1 MADEKNK
8 MLIESYKLT
17 TVRDSIGIYGQRLIL
32 RLVQMANNIGYVEGV
47 DMEGGPD
54 LRQVQR
60 NLFGEATF
68 TFPLSDLMGTSEEYT
83 AVKRSVR
90 RLMQQVIEYEDGD
103 RWIAFPFLS
112 RVEFDRQHGAKVQV
126 QPELYQALLD
136 FTKGFRRFEL
146 QAALK
151 MKSTYSLRLYQLMA
165 GQEDPLTYT
174 IEELRLMLARP
185 EDGKKAPY
193 SKPSDFV
200 KYVLD
205 PAKAELDECSPY
217 SFRYELNRARTGKG
231 GRPAIVSVTLYPI
244 HQVRFEDPDLHPASH
259 SLFLSGLTMG
269 QKNILMHKFEFSKKM
284 LQNNLPLFETAA
296 KSIDLTAWLD
306 SMARRVSRQRPKNPQ
321 GYVVRALQMELEA
334 QGIEY

>member
-8 MLIESYKLT
+8 ILIESYKLT

-32 RLVQMANNIGYVEGV
+32 RLVQMANNAGYVEGV
-47 DMEGGPD
+47 SMDGGPD
-54 LRQVQR
+54 LRGVQR

-68 TFPLSDLMGTSEEYT
+68 TFPLSDLMSSSEEYS

-165 GQEDPLTYT
+165 GQEDPLTYS
-174 IEELRLMLARP
+174 IEELRLMLVRP
-185 EDGKKAPY
+185 EEGQPVKYPR
-193 SKPSDFV
+193 PRDFA

-217 SFRYELNRARTGKG
+217 SFRYELNESRTGKG
-231 GRPAIVSVTLYPI
+231 GRPAITSVTLYPI
-244 HQVRFEDPDLHPASH
+244 HQVRFEDPTLHTASH
-259 SLFLSGLTMG
+259 SMFLSGLSQG
-269 QKNILMHKFEFSKKM
+269 QKNILMHKFQFSRKM

-296 KSIDLTAWLD
+296 KNLDLTAWLD
-306 SMARRVSRQRPKNPQ
+306 TMARRVAKQRPKNPQ

-334 QGIEY
+334 MGIDY

>member
-1 MADEKNK
+1 MAEEKNK

-32 RLVQMANNIGYVEGV
+32 RLVQMANNAGYIEGV
-47 DMEGGPD
+47 NMDGGPD
-54 LRQVQR
+54 LRGVQR

-68 TFPLSDLMGTSEEYT
+68 TFPLSDLMGSSEEYS

-112 RVEFDRQHGAKVQV
+112 RVEFDRQRGAKVQV

-165 GQEDPLTYT
+165 GQEDPLTYS
-174 IEELRLMLARP
+174 IEELRLMLVRP
-185 EDGKKAPY
+185 EDGKTAPY
-193 SKPSDFV
+193 TRPRDFARR
-200 KYVLD
+200 VLD

-217 SFRYELNRARTGKG
+217 SFRYELNEAHTGKG

-244 HQVRFEDPDLHPASH
+244 HQVRFEDPELHPASH
-259 SLFLSGLTMG
+259 SLFLSGLSMG

-296 KSIDLTAWLD
+296 KNIDLTAWLD
-306 SMARRVSRQRPKNPQ
+306 TMARRVSRQRPKNPQ